1 MGIDINQEVMKAGDI
16 MRRFQMPRD
25 AQIEVVRI
33 IMACGVEHCLNE
45 QERVRAENTRLI
57 AKAQMG
63 MTN

>member
-1 MGIDINQEVMKAGDI
+1 MKAGDI

-25 AQIEVVRI
+25 AQVEVVLI

-45 QERVRAENTRLI
+45 QERVRAEHARLI